1 MRAIGFLAL
10 ALATTACTP
19 EIFSGSYLCGPN
31 AACPEGQ
38 VCNGP
43 DNICVSPN
51 LVEDFACEP
60 ELETEPDDTAAT
72 GHMLPIA
79 DCNPAPT
86 SLDSCMT
93 EGDGADW
100 MKFVAPMGCP
110 ARDVDARVSFTIAF
124 QRLGLELWDLDQ
136 NELLA
141 EDGVCSTGGQ
151 VGGLE
156 QRCLLAPVVAGKTYG
171 IQVVPAGDGNCDGD
185 CAFNRYTI
193 KVQLVLPR

>member
-1 MRAIGFLAL
+1 MRAVVVLAL
-10 ALATTACTP
+10 ALASAACTP

-60 ELETEPDDTAAT
+60 ELVTEPDDTAAT
-72 GHMLPIA
+72 AHLLPIG
-79 DCNPAPT
+79 DCVSAPT
-86 SLDSCMT
+86 SLNSCMT
-93 EGDGADW
+93 EGDSADW

-110 ARDVDARVSFTIAF
+110 ARSYPLAF
-124 QRLGLELWDLDQ
+124 ERIGLALWDLDE
-136 NELLA
+136 NAVIA
-141 EDGVCSTGGQ
+141 EDGECATGGQ
-151 VGGLE
+151 VGGDE
-156 QRCLLAPVVAGKTYG
+156 QRCLLAPVVSGKAYG
-171 IQVVPAGDGNCDGD
+171 IQIVPAGDGNCDGD